1 MTEQGMLIVVSG
13 PSGVGKDTIVRL
25 FLETSADCVLSVSA
39 TTRSPRQGEIEGV
52 DYFFVDHAAFEAL
65 VADGEML
72 EHAKYGGHYYGTP
85 QKAIDTLIA
94 QGKNVILVIE
104 VNGAMLIRK
113 MRPDAVLIFLIPPT
127 WETLEQRLQGRGTET
142 PEAIQSRL
150 QTARSELAEADKYDY
165 IVVNNT
171 IEQCL
176 HDFSVVME
184 AARHSSRHMQNHL
197 KEAFPLC

>member
-25 FLETSADCVLSVSA
+25 FLETTADCVLSVSA
-39 TTRSPRQGEIEGV
+39 TTRSPRQGEQEGI
-52 DYFFVDHAAFEAL
+52 DYFFVDHSAFEAL
-65 VADGEML
+65 IANGEML
-72 EHAKYGGHYYGTP
+72 EHAKYGNNYYGTP
-85 QKAIDTLIA
+85 KKAIDTLLA

-113 MRPDAVLIFLIPPT
+113 MRPDAVLVFLIPPT

-142 PEAIQSRL
+142 PEQVQTRL
-150 QTARSELAEADKYDY
+150 QAARGELAEADKYDY

-171 IEQCL
+171 IEQCV

-184 AARHSSRHMQNHL
+184 AAKHSARRMYHYL
-197 KEAFPLC
+197 KEAFPQC